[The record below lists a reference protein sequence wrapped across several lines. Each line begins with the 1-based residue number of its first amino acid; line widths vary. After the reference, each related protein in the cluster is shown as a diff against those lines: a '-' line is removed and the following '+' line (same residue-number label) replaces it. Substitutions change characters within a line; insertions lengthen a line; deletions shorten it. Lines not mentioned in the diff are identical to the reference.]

1 MKMNNVLAK
10 TGLALAISAFTAGA
24 AFAGVHGYGNPVLP
38 ATDGAIVL
46 ANEIF
51 GAGSQDTLIA
61 IPVTRYEVAGGA
73 IAEAAAAATIANSNV
88 ATVKYTLDKG
98 AVFGEDLSD
107 IEKWAAANVTLA
119 FEIADLTDPA
129 APVVRTVKIGQ
140 SVGAGAAFSQD
151 SEYKVVVDQ
160 GGAIGDNTVTFKI
173 TNVSA
178 KPSVLQVV
186 NYGQVRVKNLTAA
199 LERGVGT
206 PTVSLGAEFRNV
218 GTTSTD
224 TQSAVVV
231 LRSQPGVALDRPNN
245 NGHMTS
251 YENNGGRAR
260 IDVADTELS
269 FTGNQAGNTGDAAAQ
284 DFDATDNVAFVN
296 LGTLKVVRTTY
307 NNGAQRVK
315 KENGDDFDFQ
325 GSDQP
330 VITLTSNAP
339 LTAYNSIYLNAPGTA
354 CGAAG
359 APVVAAAPVAGA
371 DSVQLNLAGQTT
383 AQLEAG
389 YNVCANAAGAVAIPE
404 SSFTA
409 SLAVSYFNPRYTDSA
424 DTLSY
429 GQVLRNGCQVTL
441 FNLPN
446 VNAQDK
452 AMVRLTNVSELPGS
466 VRGFVW
472 TEDGRQ
478 IDAGS
483 LLSANLA
490 AHATTVFHTNPSLNS
505 GVYLGDVMSE
515 FAGETTGRHRL
526 VLQGAFPACE
536 ALGMVRSPNGTLVN
550 MTSTT
555 YSGDDSR
562 LGGEQS
568 NTSNT
573 TN

>member
-1 MKMNNVLAK
+1 MKMTNVLAK
-10 TGLALAISAFTAGA
+10 TSLALAIGAFTAGV
-24 AFAGVHGYGNPVLP
+24 AFAGTHGYGSPVVA
-38 ATDGAIVL
+38 ATDGSIVL

-51 GAGSQDTLIA
+51 GAGSEDTLIA
-61 IPVTRYEVAGGA
+61 IPVTNYEVDNNAIGAG
-73 IAEAAAAATIANSNV
+73 EV

-107 IEKWAAANVTLA
+107 IDKWAASNATLEFTFGTEGA
-119 FEIADLTDPA
+119 IA
-129 APVVRTVKIGQ
+129 VG
-140 SVGAGAAFSQD
+140 GAGAPYAQNANVSI
-151 SEYKVVVDQ
+151 VVDQ

-173 TNVSA
+173 TSANAETLENVA
-178 KPSVLQVV
+178 
-186 NYGQVRVKNLTAA
+186 YGQVRVKNLTSA
-199 LERGVGT
+199 LERGVSN
-206 PTVSLGAEFRNV
+206 PNVRLGAEFRNV
-218 GTTSTD
+218 NSGATD
-224 TQSAVVV
+224 TQAARVV
-231 LRSQPGVALDRPNN
+231 LRSQNGVELDGTLTTYDDANI
-245 NGHMTS
+245 GL
-251 YENNGGRAR
+251 RAR

-269 FTGNQAGNTGDAAAQ
+269 FTGNLPANTGTGASQ
-284 DFDATDNVAFVN
+284 DFDASNNVAFVN
-296 LGTLKVVRTTY
+296 LGTLEVVRTSY
-307 NNGAQRVK
+307 NSGAELVK

-330 VITLTSNAP
+330 VVTLTSTAP
-339 LTAYNSIYLNAPGTA
+339 LTAYSSIYLNAPADA
-354 CGAAG
+354 CGTG
-359 APVVAAAPVAGA
+359 TPVVAVSPVAGA
-371 DSVQLNLAGQTT
+371 ESVQLNLAGQTT
-383 AQLEAG
+383 ADLEAG
-389 YNVCANAAGAVAIPE
+389 YNVCATAGEVVAIPE

-478 IDAGS
+478 IDAGA
-483 LLSANLA
+483 LLSDNLA
-490 AHATTVFHTNPSLNS
+490 AHATTVFHTNANLAS

-515 FAGETTGRHRL
+515 FAAEESGRHRL

>member
-24 AFAGVHGYGNPVLP
+24 AFAGVHGYGSPVNS
-38 ATDGAIVL
+38 ATDGSIVL

-61 IPVTRYEVAGGA
+61 IPVTRYEVANGSIDAAGG
-73 IAEAAAAATIANSNV
+73 TANHNV

-119 FEIADLTDPA
+119 FEIADVTDPA
-129 APVVRTVKIGQ
+129 APSVRTVKIGQ
-140 SVGAGAAFSQD
+140 SVGAGVAFSQD
-151 SEYKVVVDQ
+151 SEYTVVVDQ

-173 TNVSA
+173 TNISA
-178 KPSVLQVV
+178 KPSALQAV

-206 PTVSLGAEFRNV
+206 PAVSLGAEFRNV
-218 GTTSTD
+218 GTTATD

-231 LRSQPGVALDRPNN
+231 LKSQDGVRLARPANN
-245 NGHMTS
+245 AHMTS
-251 YENNGGRAR
+251 YESNGLRAR

-269 FTGNQAGNTGDAAAQ
+269 FTGSVAGNTGANAAQ
-284 DFDATDNVAFVN
+284 DFNSADNAAFVN

-307 NNGAQRVK
+307 NSGAQRVK

-330 VITLTSNAP
+330 VITLTSTSP
-339 LTAYNSIYLNAPGTA
+339 LTAYSRIFL
-354 CGAAG
+354 AADATCA
-359 APVVAAAPVAGA
+359 APVNAKVAATPVAGA
-371 DSVQLNLAGQTT
+371 NSVQLNLEGQTT
-383 AQLEAG
+383 AQLETG
-389 YNVCANAAGAVAIPE
+389 YNICATAGGTVAIPE

-409 SLAVSYFNPRYTDSA
+409 SLAVNYFNPRYTDSA

-483 LLSANLA
+483 LLTANLA

>member
-24 AFAGVHGYGNPVLP
+24 AFAGVHGYGSPVVST
-38 ATDGAIVL
+38 TDGSIVL

-61 IPVTRYEVAGGA
+61 IPVTNYEVANNVIGA
-73 IAEAAAAATIANSNV
+73 GEV

-107 IEKWAAANVTLA
+107 IDKWAASNATLEFTFGTEGA
-119 FEIADLTDPA
+119 IQ
-129 APVVRTVKIGQ
+129 VG
-140 SVGAGAAFSQD
+140 GAGAPYAQNAN
-151 SEYKVVVDQ
+151 VNIVVDQ

-173 TNVSA
+173 TSVNAETLDNVA
-178 KPSVLQVV
+178 
-186 NYGQVRVKNLTAA
+186 YGQVRVKNLTSA
-199 LERGVGT
+199 LERGVSN
-206 PTVSLGAEFRNV
+206 PNVRLGAEFRNV
-218 GTTSTD
+218 TTNITD
-224 TQSAVVV
+224 TQAARVV
-231 LRSQPGVALDRPNN
+231 LRSQDGVEL
-245 NGHMTS
+245 NGVLTT
-251 YENNGGRAR
+251 YDDATVGLRAR

-269 FTGNQAGNTGDAAAQ
+269 FTGNLVGNTGTGASQ
-284 DFDATDNVAFVN
+284 DFDETDNVAFVN
-296 LGTLKVVRTTY
+296 LGTLQVDRTTY
-307 NNGAQRVK
+307 NLGADVVK

-330 VITLTSNAP
+330 VVTLTSSAP
-339 LTAYNSIYLNAPGTA
+339 LTAYNSIYLNAPADA
-354 CGAAG
+354 CGTG
-359 APVVAAAPVAGA
+359 TPVVAVAPVAGA

-383 AQLEAG
+383 VQLETG
-389 YNVCANAAGAVAIPE
+389 YNVCATAGGAVAIPE

>member
-24 AFAGVHGYGNPVLP
+24 AFAGVHGYGSPVVP
-38 ATDGAIVL
+38 TTDGSIVL

-73 IAEAAAAATIANSNV
+73 IAAGAPAAPTIANSNV

-129 APVVRTVKIGQ
+129 NPSVRTVKIGQ
-140 SVGAGAAFSQD
+140 SVGAGTAFSQD
-151 SEYKVVVDQ
+151 SEYTVVVDQ

-173 TNVSA
+173 TNISA
-178 KPSVLQVV
+178 KPSALRAV

-206 PTVSLGAEFRNV
+206 PAVSLGAEFRNV
-218 GTTSTD
+218 GTTATD

-231 LRSQPGVALDRPNN
+231 LRSQDGVRLARPANN
-245 NGHMTS
+245 AHMTS
-251 YENNGGRAR
+251 YESNGLRAR

-269 FTGNQAGNTGDAAAQ
+269 FTGSVVGNTGANAAQ
-284 DFDATDNVAFVN
+284 DFNSADNAAFVN

-307 NNGAQRVK
+307 NSGAQRVK

-330 VITLTSNAP
+330 VITLTSTSP
-339 LTAYNSIYLNAPGTA
+339 LTAYSRIFL
-354 CGAAG
+354 AADATCA
-359 APVVAAAPVAGA
+359 APVNAKVAATPVAGA
-371 DSVQLNLAGQTT
+371 NSVQLNLEGQTT
-383 AQLEAG
+383 AQLETG
-389 YNVCANAAGAVAIPE
+389 YNICATAGGTVAIPE

-409 SLAVSYFNPRYTDSA
+409 SLAVNYFNPRYTDSA

-483 LLSANLA
+483 LLTANLA